1 VIVEGHTDNVP
12 INNDQF
18 TDNWDLSVNR
28 ATEVVR
34 VLQHDYLVDPTRLT
48 AAGKSEYHPK
58 SENDTTI
65 GRSRNRRTEIVIQP
79 RMDQFF
85 NLLEMKNIQG

>member
-1 VIVEGHTDNVP
+1 
-12 INNDQF
+12 
-18 TDNWDLSVNR
+18 VNR

-34 VLQHDYLVDPTRLT
+34 ALQFDYYVDPARLT

-58 SENDTTI
+58 SDNETSK
-65 GRSRNRRTEIVIQP
+65 GRGLNRRTEIIIQP

-85 NLLEMKNIQG
+85 NLLEMENLEG